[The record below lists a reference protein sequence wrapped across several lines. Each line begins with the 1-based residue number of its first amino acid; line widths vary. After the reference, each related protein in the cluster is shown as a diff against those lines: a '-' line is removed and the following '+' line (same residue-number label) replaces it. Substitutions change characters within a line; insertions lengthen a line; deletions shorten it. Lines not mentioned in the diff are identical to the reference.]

1 MSLSKPFAS
10 CLAMLLL
17 AGGASAGDQVPL
29 RISLTLVDA
38 CHIQAD
44 DRIEARP
51 VRVEC
56 SGDQPFRVE
65 TLPSA
70 GLSGSPSTGPDAA
83 AARVDP
89 APGTP
94 ARRVVM
100 F

>member
-17 AGGASAGDQVPL
+17 AGGASAADQVPL

-44 DRIEARP
+44 DRLAARP
-51 VRVEC
+51 VQVAC
-56 SGDQPFRVE
+56 SGDQPYRVE
-65 TLPSA
+65 TLPAADPSA
-70 GLSGSPSTGPDAA
+70 GSDAA
-83 AARVDP
+83 SARLDASPAA
-89 APGTP
+89 P